1 MEKHIK
7 MTEWT
12 EWRGV
17 EVRQGK
23 EGWVEGIPTALAV
36 WGQLGESRTPCSGE
50 QKLPHCPAFFSSYK
64 IYAVRWQVVF
74 YTYHY
79 IFLFIIN
86 EWFFNLVS
94 TLNDPLI
101 FLNAI
106 IRLKPISCWYFS
118 PVRTLRVKLNLVFLC
133 VTVWLNVWSYKCVS
147 SSAPADGAAGLQDIT
162 GLVRSAPTVR
172 PDRLFWSTA
181 VHLQERQRWASHAVH
196 TLFCQGSYCNIN
208 EYVCS
213 LI

>member
-23 EGWVEGIPTALAV
+23 EGWMEGIPTALAV

-50 QKLPHCPAFFSSYK
+50 QKLPHCPTFFSSYK

-118 PVRTLRVKLNLVFLC
+118 PVRTLRQSNWIWSSCVSLC
-133 VTVWLNVWSYKCVS
+133 DWMCDPTNVWV
-147 SSAPADGAAGLQDIT
+147 
-162 GLVRSAPTVR
+162 
-172 PDRLFWSTA
+172 A
-181 VHLQERQRWASHAVH
+181 VHQQMELQGCR
-196 TLFCQGSYCNIN
+196 TLQGWSDQLPLFGLTD
-208 EYVCS
+208 CS
-213 LI
+213 DPLPFICKSSRGEPRTLSTRCFVRVPTAILMNMFAH